1 MPIPPHAQLRFWRR
15 ARNLTQQ
22 TLADRADICQ
32 SWLHS
37 LEAGE
42 YPIREPLRSTL
53 AALLEIPV
61 DWLSDDTPDMI
72 DVTAMAGALAQSWGQ
87 EEGTPC

>member
-1 MPIPPHAQLRFWRR
+1 MPMPPHAQLRFWRR

-22 TLADRADICQ
+22 TLATRADICQ

-42 YPIREPLRSTL
+42 YPIREPLRTTL
-53 AALLEIPV
+53 ATLLDIPV
-61 DWLSDDTPDMI
+61 EWLSDDSPDLMN
-72 DVTAMAGALAQSWGQ
+72 VTAMAGALAQSWGL
-87 EEGTPC
+87 EEDRAC